1 MNKKNLNQRNGADTG
16 YWYEKVKD
24 NSLNEY
30 VTIPDGEEVTY
41 TGTYK
46 TTTNALTKE
55 VFIYVQVERMNEDK
69 EKVYVRATNLMKKE
83 EQEEQKVEES
93 ETISSLLKTTV
104 SSRVNETRKTAG
116 KEGETYTIAI
126 AAGHNNTNDTG
137 ARKGTLKEEELTI
150 KTAEKVE
157 ELLKP
162 YTNIKVVQTGSTA
175 DNRGGV
181 QVRDRVRLAR
191 EANPD
196 LCIQIHYD
204 AGGGSGVQ

>member
-1 MNKKNLNQRNGADTG
+1 MNKKHLNQKNGADTG

-30 VTIPDGEEVTY
+30 VTIPDGEKVTY
-41 TGTYK
+41 TGIYK

-55 VFIYVQVERMNEDK
+55 VFIYVQVERMNHDK
-69 EKVYVRATNLMKKE
+69 EKVYVRATNLMKKA
-83 EQEEQKVEES
+83 QEEHEADES
-93 ETISSLLKTTV
+93 ETISKLSKATI

-137 ARKGTLKEEELTI
+137 ARKGILKEEELTI

-175 DNRGGV
+175 NNRGGI

-204 AGGGSGVQ
+204 AGGR

>member
-1 MNKKNLNQRNGADTG
+1 MNH
-16 YWYEKVKD
+16 
-24 NSLNEY
+24 
-30 VTIPDGEEVTY
+30 
-41 TGTYK
+41 
-46 TTTNALTKE
+46 
-55 VFIYVQVERMNEDK
+55 DK
-69 EKVYVRATNLMKKE
+69 EKVYVRATNLMKKA
-83 EQEEQKVEES
+83 QEEHEADES
-93 ETISSLLKTTV
+93 ETISKLSKATI

-137 ARKGTLKEEELTI
+137 ARKGILKEEELTI

-175 DNRGGV
+175 NNRGGI

-204 AGGGSGVQ
+204 AGGGSGVQGIYKEGDAVSRQLAEFLSTEMAEAMGLPDKGAGSDQERTAVKNLGIIENSVTSGFPSVVT